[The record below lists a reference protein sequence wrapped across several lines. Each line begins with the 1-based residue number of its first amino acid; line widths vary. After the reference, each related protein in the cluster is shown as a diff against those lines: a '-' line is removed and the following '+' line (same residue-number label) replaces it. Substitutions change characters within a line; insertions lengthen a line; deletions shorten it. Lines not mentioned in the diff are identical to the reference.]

1 VGTTGGS
8 PGSVPAPLADGSA
21 DGRAGSSLLP
31 GVILASVAFC
41 LCGAICGA
49 FRQKLRA
56 RRLPNTRFEPAAQDP
71 SLDCI
76 HAPEGAGECSHDAP
90 EDDLERQRDR
100 SQTDAFDDDSSV
112 GRGSAP
118 LHVQETPMP
127 MHARGQHGWGVRDW
141 GADLNKGLH
150 ADDAH
155 EAIACIDIRDPA
167 CNVLGERTSSD
178 AFTAC
183 GLICFQEDSKVVAS
197 DGQLVDNPDDDSS
210 QRAGCTMH
218 ACHQSTG
225 EQDLPAGNTKPSIGC
240 SGQQGTFPF
249 CSSGPSAP
257 YTSTRQ
263 IGLGL

>member
-1 VGTTGGS
+1 MDTTGS
-8 PGSVPAPLADGSA
+8 PGSVPAPLADGNA
-21 DGRAGSSLLP
+21 DGLLP

-49 FRQKLRA
+49 FRQKLRI
-56 RRLPNTRFEPAAQDP
+56 RRLPNARSEPAAQDAT
-71 SLDCI
+71 LDCI
-76 HAPEGAGECSHDAP
+76 HAPEGADECSHEAP
-90 EDDLERQRDR
+90 KDDLERQHDR

-118 LHVQETPMP
+118 LHVQETLMP

-141 GADLNKGLH
+141 SADLNEGRH
-150 ADDAH
+150 ADDAQ
-155 EAIACIDIRDPA
+155 EAMICIDIKDPA
-167 CNVLGERTSSD
+167 GNVRGEATSSGV
-178 AFTAC
+178 FTGC
-183 GLICFQEDSKVVAS
+183 GLICFQEDSKVVAP

-210 QRAGCTMH
+210 QQVGCTMH
-218 ACHQSTG
+218 ACHQQSEG
-225 EQDLPAGNTKPSIGC
+225 EQDLLAGSTKPSMSC

-257 YTSTRQ
+257 YTSARQ